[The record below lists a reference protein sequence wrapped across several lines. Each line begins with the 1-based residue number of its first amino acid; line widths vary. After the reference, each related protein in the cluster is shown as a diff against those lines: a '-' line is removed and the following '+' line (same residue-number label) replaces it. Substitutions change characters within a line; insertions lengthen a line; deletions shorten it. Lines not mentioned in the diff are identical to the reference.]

1 MVTAGSMPR
10 QECTVELL
18 NACDPTP
25 PRSTLTCLGMSPIND
40 RPIRVVGIAQLY
52 SEDSPCASQVLPQ
65 QGPGSVELR
74 QTASRWSVRWR
85 AADTR
90 QRHSILS
97 SLAPSAPLTVH
108 HWIGLR
114 RMYRLAGWVLEWA
127 IGEASVIPS

>member
-18 NACDPTP
+18 NACVPTP
-25 PRSTLTCLGMSPIND
+25 PRSTPTCLGMSSIND

-52 SEDSPCASQVLPQ
+52 SEDSPRASQVLPQ

-90 QRHSILS
+90 QRHSITKLPGTICTS
-97 SLAPSAPLTVH
+97 HRAPLD
-108 HWIGLR
+108 R
-114 RMYRLAGWVLEWA
+114 A
-127 IGEASVIPS
+127 EADVPACWMGVGMGNW